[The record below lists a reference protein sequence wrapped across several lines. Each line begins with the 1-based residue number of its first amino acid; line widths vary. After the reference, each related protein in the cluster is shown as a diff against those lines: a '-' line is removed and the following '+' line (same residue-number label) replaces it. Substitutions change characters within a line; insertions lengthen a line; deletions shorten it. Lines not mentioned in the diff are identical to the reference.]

1 MRATDAAGRRVIVV
15 DDVVT
20 TGASLAEAVRAL
32 RNGGAEVVAA
42 VTVAATPRRTART
55 DEPQPAAFQTHR

>member
-1 MRATDAAGRRVIVV
+1 MVVI

-32 RNGGAEVVAA
+32 REAGVDVVAA
-42 VTVAATPRRTART
+42 VTFAATPRRART
-55 DEPQPAAFQTHR
+55 PR